1 MTSRQSRTVAPWIA
15 AAFVLLAA
23 GCGGGGSSSAFL
35 PLPPAGGGT
44 TAPAAASLKV
54 LSTRADMVSGGSA
67 LVEVVLPP
75 SANRSS
81 LKVSLGGTDVS
92 GAFKP
97 NGQGRILGL
106 VSGLAIGTNKLTV
119 AATDSSFA
127 AAALV
132 VTNHPAQG
140 PVFSGVQSLPYVCA
154 TPAATPGDATT
165 PATNASGL
173 AGSATDAQCAIATQR
188 RLFYRTLTPVSV
200 AAGDGGCSF
209 VLPDPSPPAPGT
221 PAATPANSCFQP
233 YEAASTPLV
242 KVAKTRPDGL
252 AESVPYIVQIERGTI
267 NRGIYDIAVLI
278 DPTRAWN
285 PADPQPQWSGKVVY
299 SFGAST
305 GQPRLQF
312 RSSQN
317 WADDAAL
324 SRGMMVVANGLTD
337 SAYNANHVQHTE
349 TVMMMKEHIVD
360 TYGEIKYTMGN
371 GCSGG
376 SIMQNTTASIYP
388 GLLDGIQ
395 VQCDYSDTTTTAT
408 EVEDCVLLVNY
419 YASPAWKALV
429 AGLSPAQVNA
439 RKAAINGHQDQ
450 LGCHS
455 WNNAFGPFFKPGNYV
470 IQAVIDADGNMAPFG
485 APRNNCGLPA
495 ALVYDAKTNPAG
507 VRCTDVDAAIPVWGT
522 APGTRRANLTYDNTG
537 IQYGLKALRSA
548 AITPEEFVVL
558 NEKIGG
564 LDADNERS
572 PARSVAD
579 AAALPIA
586 YRSGNVGSGLN
597 FSKLPIID
605 ARGRDETGIHHT
617 WRSFSQRDRID
628 ADAGGHGN
636 QVIWRFG
643 PGLAASASMTLDS
656 FLGMDA
662 WLSALNTSAPKAF
675 VNDARTQQQVVAARP
690 RSVFD
695 FCYLSSDATQTTKV
709 TDPAACDADPGLVL
723 HGSPRQVAGG
733 SRTENVLKCQLKPIA
748 AADYAP
754 STLSDAQ
761 LGRLRT
767 VFPDGVCDFA
777 KPGVGQQQP
786 AGLLDYSAVTG
797 GVVLPAAPV
806 SSPL

>member
-81 LKVSLGGTDVS
+81 LNVSLGGTDVS

-154 TPAATPGDATT
+154 TPAATPGDA
-165 PATNASGL
+165 
-173 AGSATDAQCAIATQR
+173 
-188 RLFYRTLTPVSV
+188 
-200 AAGDGGCSF
+200 
-209 VLPDPSPPAPGT
+209 
-221 PAATPANSCFQP
+221 ATPANSCFQP
-233 YEAASTPLV
+233 YAVASTPLAQ
-242 KVAKTRPDGL
+242 VAKTRPDGL

-733 SRTENVLKCQLKPIA
+733 ARTENILKCQLKPIA

-761 LGRLRT
+761 LGRLRA
-767 VFPDGVCDFA
+767 VFPDGVCDFG